1 MGRLQYRSRPFL
13 VVQRLIGGC
22 LESWPQQAQ
31 HLIGEI
37 GHALDEHHADDVLTE
52 REQEVMSLLTR
63 GYSNRQIADELIIG
77 VRTAETHVQ
86 RILRKLALDNRAQ
99 AISGRNNTP
108 LRP

>member
-1 MGRLQYRSRPFL
+1 
-13 VVQRLIGGC
+13 
-22 LESWPQQAQ
+22 
-31 HLIGEI
+31 
-37 GHALDEHHADDVLTE
+37 VLTE

-63 GYSNRQIADELIIG
+63 GYSNRQIADELIFG
-77 VRTAETHVQ
+77 VHTAETHVQ